1 MSVSRI
7 CTCAMLLVAGVFAT
21 SAVAQSTSTT
31 FQVRMSVESVC
42 AFTAPGATDVD
53 FGDQPSTALGIDA
66 EGALSVTCTLGTPYN
81 VTLNAG
87 QNSGAGGVADRNM
100 TNGTALLPYQLYRDP
115 GRSEVWGNTVPTD
128 TVTGTGTGA
137 VQTIPVYGRVPSAN
151 FPAGSYLD
159 VVTATV
165 VY

>member
-1 MSVSRI
+1 MPKVR
-7 CTCAMLLVAGVFAT
+7 
-21 SAVAQSTSTT
+21 SASPV
-31 FQVRMSVESVC
+31 
-42 AFTAPGATDVD
+42 P
-53 FGDQPSTALGIDA
+53 
-66 EGALSVTCTLGTPYN
+66 LGTPYN

-151 FPAGSYLD
+151 VPAGSYLD